1 MIYETDL
8 LTADDFTP
16 VSGEETCEEENLR
29 PSRSYWAGVFER
41 LRTNKV
47 AIVSLTVLVVIILL
61 AIIAPI
67 VGQSYET
74 TDLLHTN
81 ESPSAAHWFGTDA
94 SGRDLWSRV
103 WVGTRVSLL
112 IGLFGAL
119 IPEFAGIL
127 IGGISG
133 YFGGWVD
140 MLIMRIIDIGICIPT
155 LVYITLV
162 MLLLDSG
169 PVAIIVAISL
179 TGWMGTARMVR
190 GRILQFRSREFV
202 LASRTMGASSMHLIF
217 RSILPNI
224 LGQLVVNITS
234 AIPSVIFTE
243 AYLSFIGLGVKS
255 PMTSLGQLSQ
265 VGVTNYRL
273 YPWQL
278 FIPGIVISVTILMF
292 YLFGNCLRDALDPH
306 SEGDGNG

>member
-1 MIYETDL
+1 MTMTQNIQL
-8 LTADDFTP
+8 LTQEDFIP
-16 VSGEETCEEENLR
+16 VGIDERQTEELMR
-29 PSRSYWAGVFER
+29 PSASYWTGVLRR
-41 LRTNKV
+41 LRSNKV
-47 AIVSLTVLVVIILL
+47 AIFSLLVLAVIVVL
-61 AIIAPI
+61 AVAAPI
-67 VGQSYET
+67 VGPAYEQ

-81 ESPSAAHWFGTDA
+81 ESPSFTHWFGTDG

-103 WVGTRVSLL
+103 WIGARVSLA

-119 IPEFAGIL
+119 LPEFVGIFL
-127 IGGISG
+127 GGIAG
-133 YFGGWVD
+133 FFGGWVD
-140 MLIMRIIDIGICIPT
+140 MLIMRIIDVGVCIPS

-162 MLLLDSG
+162 MLVMDSG

-190 GRILQFRSREFV
+190 GRIMQFKSREFV
-202 LASRTMGASSMHLIF
+202 LASRTLGASSLHLIF

-234 AIPSVIFTE
+234 AIPSAIFTE
-243 AYLSFIGLGVKS
+243 AYLSFIGLGIKS

-273 YPWQL
+273 YPYQL
-278 FIPGIVISVTILMF
+278 FIPGTVISVTILMF

-306 SEGDGNG
+306 SEG